1 MNQIPKETL
10 RRAVL
15 TALVKRA
22 PKSPGRTALMKFAY
36 LLQAVRN
43 VPLGYRFRLYNYG
56 PYLCKGPCPG
66 LVNSLLYYN

>member
-1 MNQIPKETL
+1 MTQVSKETL

-22 PKSPGRTALMKFAY
+22 PKSPSRTALMKFAY
-36 LLQAVRN
+36 LLQAVRG

-56 PYLCKGPCPG
+56 PCSNHIEQLIN
-66 LVNSLLYYN
+66 LEASE